1 MELKNGYKVIYEKIA
16 DGTRAF
22 YASENVKCDPTVDDK
37 IIEAEIGKYK
47 LVYEKAG
54 RVYGSESG
62 IPTDGDFCFE
72 GFDKVFVEAVAG
84 EESDAINDE
93 PTVEPDV
100 VVEPENITET
110 PVEDEEPTSGDG
122 ESMIEE

>member
-1 MELKNGYKVIYEKIA
+1 MKLKNGYKVIYEKIA

-22 YASENVKCDPTVDDK
+22 YATKNIKCDPTVDDK

-62 IPTDGDFCFE
+62 IPAEGDFCFE
-72 GFDKVFVEAVAG
+72 GFDKVFIETEIG
-84 EESDAINDE
+84 DES
-93 PTVEPDV
+93 
-100 VVEPENITET
+100 VVEPEDITET
-110 PVEDEEPTSGDG
+110 PVEDEEPTSGNG